1 MYVRVIEKKS
11 SRDRNTGSIE
21 KRARKRERER
31 EVSLLTATSK
41 SIQLLLREIIGKDL

>member
-31 EVSLLTATSK
+31 E
-41 SIQLLLREIIGKDL
+41 RGFIINRDE